1 MGVQAAAAERPAGH
15 RAIIE
20 AARLEFSERGY
31 NATSI
36 RDIAQRA
43 GVSLSAMYYYYKG
56 KQDLLVAILDDGLD
70 AYFGACD
77 LALGATGDDPA
88 EQLEAL
94 VAATVRFRAEHPVK
108 SSIVLTEGRSLEP
121 ERLAQY
127 RLSEARGARQ
137 FREVVERGVEQ
148 GIFLTP
154 YPDDARRAVIAMC
167 DAIADWYRPDGRVGP
182 DGPVGP
188 VGTEELIERYVAL
201 ALTLVEYRPRTVRR
215 PARDGR

>member
-1 MGVQAAAAERPAGH
+1 MSTRPAGH
-15 RAIIE
+15 KAIVE
-20 AARLEFSERGY
+20 AARREFSERGY
-31 NATSI
+31 GATSI

-43 GVSLSAMYYYYKG
+43 GVSLSALYYYYKG

-77 LALGATGDDPA
+77 TALEAAGDDPA

-94 VAATVRFRAEHPVK
+94 VAATVRFRTGHPVK

-121 ERLAQY
+121 EHLARY
-127 RLSEARGARQ
+127 RKNEARGTRQ
-137 FREVVERGVEQ
+137 FREVIEGGVAQ

-167 DAIADWYRPDGRVGP
+167 NAIAEWYQAE
-182 DGPVGP
+182 GPVS
-188 VGTEELIERYVAL
+188 VDELVERYVAL
-201 ALTLVEYRPRTVRR
+201 ALTVVEYRPRAVRR
-215 PARDGR
+215 PARA